1 MRHGIT
7 TKGYTKMTKKI
18 MTFEAAME
26 RLEEIA
32 RLLES
37 GAEGLDASLKLYEE
51 GVSLI
56 RLCTQ
61 KLETAEQSVK
71 VLQMSEEGITLADF
85 EGRGEQV

>member
-1 MRHGIT
+1 
-7 TKGYTKMTKKI
+7 MTNKTI
-18 MTFEAAME
+18 TFEAAME

-37 GAEGLDASLKLYEE
+37 GSEGLDASLKLYEE

-61 KLETAEQSVK
+61 KLESAEQSVK
-71 VLQMSEEGITLADF
+71 ILQMGEEGIVLADF
-85 EGRGEQV
+85 EGKGEKA

>member
-1 MRHGIT
+1 
-7 TKGYTKMTKKI
+7 MTKKT

-37 GAEGLDASLKLYEE
+37 GAEGLDESLKLYEE

-61 KLETAEQSVK
+61 KLESAEQSVK

-85 EGRGEQV
+85 EGRGEKA

>member
-1 MRHGIT
+1 
-7 TKGYTKMTKKI
+7 MTKKM

-37 GAEGLDASLKLYEE
+37 GSEGLDESLKLYEE

-61 KLETAEQSVK
+61 KLENAEQSVK
-71 VLQMSEEGITLADF
+71 ILQMSEEGVTLADF
-85 EGRGEQV
+85 ESRGEKA

>member
-1 MRHGIT
+1 
-7 TKGYTKMTKKI
+7 MTKKT

-26 RLEEIA
+26 RLEEIT
-32 RLLES
+32 RILES
-37 GAEGLDASLKLYEE
+37 GAEGLDESLKLYEE

-71 VLQMSEEGITLADF
+71 VLQMREDGIALADF
-85 EGRGEQV
+85 EGRGDKA

>member
-1 MRHGIT
+1 
-7 TKGYTKMTKKI
+7 MTKKT

-26 RLEEIA
+26 RLEEIT

-37 GAEGLDASLKLYEE
+37 GAEGLDESLKLYEE

-71 VLQMSEEGITLADF
+71 VLQMREDGIALADF
-85 EGRGEQV
+85 EGRGDKA

>member
-1 MRHGIT
+1 
-7 TKGYTKMTKKI
+7 MTKKM
-18 MTFEAAME
+18 MTFEAARE

-37 GAEGLDASLKLYEE
+37 GSEGLDESLKLYEE

-61 KLETAEQSVK
+61 KLENAEQSVK
-71 VLQMSEEGITLADF
+71 ILQMSEEGVTLADF
-85 EGRGEQV
+85 EGRGEKA

>member
-1 MRHGIT
+1 
-7 TKGYTKMTKKI
+7 
-18 MTFEAAME
+18 ME

-37 GAEGLDASLKLYEE
+37 CTEGLDESLKLYEE

-61 KLETAEQSVK
+61 KLENAEQSVK
-71 VLQMSEEGITLADF
+71 ILQMGEEGITLADF
-85 EGRGEQV
+85 EGRGDKA

>member
-1 MRHGIT
+1 
-7 TKGYTKMTKKI
+7 MTKKM
-18 MTFEAAME
+18 MTFEVAME

-37 GAEGLDASLKLYEE
+37 GSKGLDESLKLYEE

-61 KLETAEQSVK
+61 KLENAEQSVK
-71 VLQMSEEGITLADF
+71 ILQMSEEGVTLADF
-85 EGRGEQV
+85 EGRGEKA

>member
-1 MRHGIT
+1 
-7 TKGYTKMTKKI
+7 MTKKTI
-18 MTFEAAME
+18 TFEAAME

-37 GAEGLDASLKLYEE
+37 GSEGLDASLKLYEE

-61 KLETAEQSVK
+61 KLESAEQSVK
-71 VLQMSEEGITLADF
+71 ILQMNEEGITLVDF
-85 EGRGEQV
+85 EGKGDRA

>member
-1 MRHGIT
+1 
-7 TKGYTKMTKKI
+7 MTKKT

-26 RLEEIA
+26 RLEEIT

-61 KLETAEQSVK
+61 KLESAEQSVK
-71 VLQMSEEGITLADF
+71 ILQMSEEGIALADF
-85 EGRGEQV
+85 ESKGDKA

>member
-1 MRHGIT
+1 
-7 TKGYTKMTKKI
+7 
-18 MTFEAAME
+18 ME
-26 RLEEIA
+26 RLEEIT

-71 VLQMSEEGITLADF
+71 VLQMNGEGITLADF
-85 EGRGEQV
+85 ESKGDKA

>member
-1 MRHGIT
+1 
-7 TKGYTKMTKKI
+7 MTKKT

-26 RLEEIA
+26 RLEEIT

-37 GAEGLDASLKLYEE
+37 GAEGLDESLKLYEE

-71 VLQMSEEGITLADF
+71 VLQLREDGIVLADF
-85 EGRGEQV
+85 EGRGDKA

>member
-1 MRHGIT
+1 
-7 TKGYTKMTKKI
+7 MTKKM

-37 GAEGLDASLKLYEE
+37 GSKGLDESLKLYEE

-61 KLETAEQSVK
+61 KLENAEQSVK
-71 VLQMSEEGITLADF
+71 ILQMSEEGVTLADF
-85 EGRGEQV
+85 EGRGEKA

>member
-1 MRHGIT
+1 
-7 TKGYTKMTKKI
+7 MTKKT

-37 GAEGLDASLKLYEE
+37 GAEGLDESLKLYEE

-61 KLETAEQSVK
+61 KLESAEQSVK
-71 VLQMSEEGITLADF
+71 VLQMGEEGITLADF
-85 EGRGEQV
+85 EGRGEKA

>member
-1 MRHGIT
+1 MT
-7 TKGYTKMTKKI
+7 TKKTI
-18 MTFEAAME
+18 TFEAAME
-26 RLEEIA
+26 RLEEIT

-37 GAEGLDASLKLYEE
+37 GSEGLDNSLKLYEE

-71 VLQMSEEGITLADF
+71 VLQMSEDGITLADF
-85 EGRGEQV
+85 DCKGDKT